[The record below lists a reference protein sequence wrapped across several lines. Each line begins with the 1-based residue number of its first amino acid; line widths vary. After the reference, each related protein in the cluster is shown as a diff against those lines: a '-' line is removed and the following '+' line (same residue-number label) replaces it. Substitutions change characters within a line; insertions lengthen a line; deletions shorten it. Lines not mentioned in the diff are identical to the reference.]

1 VTHPLRQGL
10 ELVREHLKKEA
21 QHELRTYVEA
31 VLAPRGW
38 IPLKDSET
46 SPPTSPLS
54 LTIPKSFKA
63 ALLSAAKEFDVVL
76 ASLAEEGFRAVLE
89 TDWLPPKT
97 VNSRSLPTAP
107 AAGKDAEQDGRA
119 VLQLQVDDPLRQRVQ
134 AIVADLSER
143 AGYRVTLSSI
153 ALSWMADQ
161 LGVRRPGENTQPLLL
176 QFIPRTWCAHWE
188 AVAAERGVTLQSV
201 MEDGIRALQDGSW
214 TMPKPVRSAKG
225 SGVIVT
231 ADSAVRKL
239 SVRVDTE
246 LLDYLDV
253 QAPVLAA
260 EFGRK
265 VFPAGIGLAI
275 LKDRL
280 GLPAE

>member
-1 VTHPLRQGL
+1 MTHPLRQGL
-10 ELVREHLKKEA
+10 EIARERLKEDGHLDSA
-21 QHELRTYVEA
+21 AYVEA

-54 LTIPKSFKA
+54 LTITKSFKA
-63 ALLSAAKEFDVVL
+63 ALVSAAAEFDVVL

-97 VNSRSLPTAP
+97 VSSRSLPTAS
-107 AAGKDAEQDGRA
+107 DGRA

-134 AIVADLSER
+134 AVVADLAER

-176 QFIPRTWCAHWE
+176 QFIPRAWCAHWE

-214 TMPKPVRSAKG
+214 EMPKPVRSAKG

-231 ADSAVRKL
+231 ADNAVRKL

-246 LLDYLDV
+246 LLDYLDE
-253 QAPVLAA
+253 QAPLLAVK
-260 EFGRK
+260 FDRK
-265 VFPAGIGLAI
+265 VFPATIGLAI